1 MADDSGLLA
10 KIVENGSEIL
20 EAEVQGDCGTE
31 PNTLLQKLKSA
42 ISKSIQSK
50 VDSILQDVQKFSDYA
65 KLYLYL
71 QLPSGPSSGEKS
83 LDLISLN
90 SAEQMH
96 ACTWIRNHLEEYLD
110 TCLPKQDVYDA
121 YKRYCDNLCS
131 RSLSAANFGKII
143 REIFPNIKARR
154 LGGRGQSKYPFFLR
168 WRDWGVGGGPSL
180 HLGGGP
186 QEFSACLVFTWPF
199 GLQRPP
205 SLLLNSLPTYC
216 YSGIRRKTVVN
227 MSPLPSLDLK
237 ETETLE
243 RTETAPS
250 YNDEVMEAACTLTCN
265 WAEKI
270 LKRSFDSIVEVA
282 QFLLQQHL
290 ISSRSAQADL
300 VMATVVTEHPESSW
314 GKHPPPKK
322 SEPEAAENAAKT
334 QPQAKPDNAPK
345 PSAPSPRSE
354 TKKPADVPP
363 KKASSPQ
370 VNALVAR
377 LPLLLPRVQV
387 QPGDRLVV
395 SPGTAAVHSPH
406 PVLAPKLTP
415 TPVGGTVKM
424 ALSVGTPPSTLL
436 ASAVNGPT
444 SLVSQPA
451 AVPVINM
458 VPVINVAVPPV
469 ADNRPKPKNTSGG
482 ASAVSST
489 EAGRSPCEPQKVKSP
504 TKRPADRPGEVTVK
518 RKRGRP
524 RKKPDEPQHPPEN
537 SILRK
542 ELSKGKAESEP
553 VVVPAGGKEPP
564 VASNSPPQSLRKES
578 SQAEG
583 PLGLEPKRPA
593 PEQLREEA
601 PAGTRN
607 LIVAAPRRISPYHL
621 SVIRTRMSSPLIL
634 PPPPPFGRALP
645 ESPPLDQPDSHD
657 SSEDDLQPTDLSLKS
672 RPPLS
677 KDYPTGSG
685 SWAATG
691 RLQWIGSDREKS
703 AEAAGSSGATR
714 QGPS

>member
-20 EAEVQGDCGTE
+20 EAEAQGDCSTE

-154 LGGRGQSKYPFFLR
+154 LGGRGQSKY
-168 WRDWGVGGGPSL
+168 
-180 HLGGGP
+180 
-186 QEFSACLVFTWPF
+186 
-199 GLQRPP
+199 
-205 SLLLNSLPTYC
+205 C

-243 RTETAPS
+243 RTEAAPS
-250 YNDEVMEAACTLTCN
+250 YNDKVMEAACTLTCN

-300 VMATVVTEHPESSW
+300 IMATVVTEHPESSW
-314 GKHPPPKK
+314 GKRPPPKK
-322 SEPEAAENAAKT
+322 SEPEAVENAAKT

-354 TKKPADVPP
+354 AKKPADVPP

-489 EAGRSPCEPQKVKSP
+489 EAGRSPCEPQKIRSP

-537 SILRK
+537 SILQK

-553 VVVPAGGKEPP
+553 VVVSAGGKEPP
-564 VASNSPPQSLRKES
+564 VASNSPPQTLRKES

-583 PLGLEPKRPA
+583 PLGLEPKKPA

-601 PAGTRN
+601 PVGTRN
-607 LIVAAPRRISPYHL
+607 LIVAAPRKISPYHL

-645 ESPPLDQPDSHD
+645 ESPPLDQADRHD

-691 RLQWIGSDREKS
+691 RLQWIGSDRKKS

>member
-1 MADDSGLLA
+1 MLNRNKELLRTTTASRVPLA

-154 LGGRGQSKYPFFLR
+154 LGGRGQSKY
-168 WRDWGVGGGPSL
+168 
-180 HLGGGP
+180 
-186 QEFSACLVFTWPF
+186 
-199 GLQRPP
+199 
-205 SLLLNSLPTYC
+205 C

-314 GKHPPPKK
+314 GKRPPPKK

-354 TKKPADVPP
+354 AKKPADVPP

-489 EAGRSPCEPQKVKSP
+489 EAGRSPCEPQKVRSP
-504 TKRPADRPGEVTVK
+504 TKRLADRPGEVTVK

-542 ELSKGKAESEP
+542 ELSKGKVESEP

-564 VASNSPPQSLRKES
+564 VALNSPPQTLRKES

-583 PLGLEPKRPA
+583 PLGLEPKKPA

-607 LIVAAPRRISPYHL
+607 LIVAAPRKISPYHL

-634 PPPPPFGRALP
+634 PPPPHFGRALP
-645 ESPPLDQPDSHD
+645 ESPPLDQPDRHD

-672 RPPLS
+672 RLPLS

>member
-10 KIVENGSEIL
+10 KIVENGNEIL
-20 EAEVQGDCGTE
+20 EADVQVDCSAE
-31 PNTLLQKLKSA
+31 PNTLLQKLKST
-42 ISKSIQSK
+42 ISKPVQSK

-83 LDLISLN
+83 LDLTSLN

-154 LGGRGQSKYPFFLR
+154 LGGRGQSKY
-168 WRDWGVGGGPSL
+168 
-180 HLGGGP
+180 
-186 QEFSACLVFTWPF
+186 
-199 GLQRPP
+199 
-205 SLLLNSLPTYC
+205 C

-227 MSPLPSLDLK
+227 MPPLPSLDLK

-243 RTETAPS
+243 RTETTNP
-250 YNDEVMEAACTLTCN
+250 YNDKVVEAACALTCN
-265 WAEKI
+265 WAQKI

-290 ISSRSAQADL
+290 ISSRSAHADL

-314 GKHPPPKK
+314 GKRPPPKK
-322 SEPEAAENAAKT
+322 SEPEAAENTAKA

-354 TKKPADVPP
+354 AKKPADVPP

-387 QPGDRLVV
+387 QPRDHLVV
-395 SPGTAAVHSPH
+395 SPGTATVHSPH
-406 PVLAPKLTP
+406 PILAPKLTP
-415 TPVGGTVKM
+415 PVGGTVKM
-424 ALSVGTPPSTLL
+424 ALSVGAPSSTLL

-444 SLVSQPA
+444 TLVSQPA

-458 VPVINVAVPPV
+458 VPVINVAVPP
-469 ADNRPKPKNTSGG
+469 AAENRLKPKSISSGAGG
-482 ASAVSST
+482 APSV
-489 EAGRSPCEPQKVKSP
+489 EAERSPCEPQKVKSP
-504 TKRPADRPGEVTVK
+504 TKRPADRLREVTAK

-524 RKKPDEPQHPPEN
+524 RKKPDEPPVPDN

-542 ELSKGKAESEP
+542 ELSKSKEDSDP
-553 VVVPAGGKEPP
+553 IVVPAGIEDPP
-564 VASNSPPQSLRKES
+564 AAPESAAPDSAAPNSSTQNLTKES

-583 PLGLEPKRPA
+583 PLGFEVKRPV
-593 PEQLREEA
+593 PEQPREER
-601 PAGTRN
+601 PAEARN
-607 LIVAAPRRISPYHL
+607 VIVAPPRRISPYHL
-621 SVIRTRMSSPLIL
+621 SVIRTRMPSPLI
-634 PPPPPFGRALP
+634 PTPFGWGSR
-645 ESPPLDQPDSHD
+645 ESPPLDQPDRY
-657 SSEDDLQPTDLSLKS
+657 SSFDPDLQPTDLSMKS
-672 RPPLS
+672 RS
-677 KDYPTGSG
+677 RDCPTASG
-685 SWAATG
+685 LWAPTG
-691 RLQWIGSDREKS
+691 RLQRIGADCEKS
-703 AEAAGSSGATR
+703 AEAAGSSEATR